1 MAKPIERPQFASRP
15 ERTER
20 PYQEKSYTERAY
32 GPREQG
38 YGPPEI
44 TVRAATPV
52 EKPNLPLPVFDAAK
66 DLRGT
71 LEAVVFDEAGKEL
84 SKMPV
89 SELAEKIPSLENSHL
104 VLFDGVVTQR
114 LLDIAAGKGIKY
126 VIGDRVSDG
135 AKKPANVSVLT
146 LSDLSSFGPN

>member
-1 MAKPIERPQFASRP
+1 MRDLRQRVPLNMAKPIERPQFASRP

-52 EKPNLPLPVFDAAK
+52 EKPNLPLQDFDAAK
-66 DLRGT
+66 DLRVT
-71 LEAVVFDEAGKEL
+71 LEAGVLDEPGKEL
-84 SKMPV
+84 PKIPV
-89 SELAEKIPSLENSHL
+89 SELAEK
-104 VLFDGVVTQR
+104 
-114 LLDIAAGKGIKY
+114 
-126 VIGDRVSDG
+126 
-135 AKKPANVSVLT
+135 
-146 LSDLSSFGPN
+146 

>member
-1 MAKPIERPQFASRP
+1 
-15 ERTER
+15 
-20 PYQEKSYTERAY
+20 
-32 GPREQG
+32 
-38 YGPPEI
+38 
-44 TVRAATPV
+44 
-52 EKPNLPLPVFDAAK
+52 
-66 DLRGT
+66 

-135 AKKPANVSVLT
+135 AKKPPNVNVLT